1 MYKSFFGLKELPFT
15 LTPNTDFYYGLPPH
29 QEAIVVLEVALKSGE
44 GFIKITGEVGTGKT
58 LLLRKIMNSDIV
70 DGYEIAYLPNPYLTA
85 PEMRLALA
93 KELNVS
99 LTASDEISVT
109 DAINHRLIELNRS
122 GKKVMVLIDEAQD
135 LPDET
140 LEAIRLF
147 GNLET
152 ESTKLVQIVLF
163 GQPELDL
170 RLAQEEF
177 RQLRQRITFSYRLR
191 SLTFDETKS
200 YINYRLKVAGYQG
213 SPLFSD
219 KSMKKLW
226 KGSRGIPRL
235 INVLAHKSLMLAYG
249 RGQYVVKP
257 DAVRL
262 AVNDTEDAVIKRKGV
277 NVLLILAAL
286 MVITVAAL
294 MVQ

>member
-1 MYKSFFGLKELPFT
+1 MYESFFGLKELPFT

-29 QEAIVVLEVALKSGE
+29 QEAMVVLKVALESGE
-44 GFIKITGEVGTGKT
+44 GFIKVTGEVGTGKT

-70 DGYEIAYLPNPYLTA
+70 DGYEIAYLPNPYLTP
-85 PEMRLALA
+85 PEMRQALE

-99 LTASDEISVT
+99 LTASDEISET

-170 RLAQEEF
+170 RLAQDEF

-191 SLTFDETKS
+191 SLTFDETRS

-262 AVNDTEDAVIKRKGV
+262 AVNDTEDAVIKRRGV

>member
-1 MYKSFFGLKELPFT
+1 MYESFFGLKELPFT

-29 QEAIVVLEVALKSGE
+29 QEAMVVLKVALESGE
-44 GFIKITGEVGTGKT
+44 GFIKVTGEVGTGKT

-85 PEMRLALA
+85 
-93 KELNVS
+93 LNVS

-170 RLAQEEF
+170 RLAQDEF

-191 SLTFDETKS
+191 SLTFDETRS

-262 AVNDTEDAVIKRKGV
+262 AVNDTEDAVIKRRGV

>member
-1 MYKSFFGLKELPFT
+1 
-15 LTPNTDFYYGLPPH
+15 
-29 QEAIVVLEVALKSGE
+29 
-44 GFIKITGEVGTGKT
+44 
-58 LLLRKIMNSDIV
+58 
-70 DGYEIAYLPNPYLTA
+70 
-85 PEMRLALA
+85 MRLALA

-170 RLAQEEF
+170 RLAQDEF

-262 AVNDTEDAVIKRKGV
+262 AVNDTEDAVIKRRGV